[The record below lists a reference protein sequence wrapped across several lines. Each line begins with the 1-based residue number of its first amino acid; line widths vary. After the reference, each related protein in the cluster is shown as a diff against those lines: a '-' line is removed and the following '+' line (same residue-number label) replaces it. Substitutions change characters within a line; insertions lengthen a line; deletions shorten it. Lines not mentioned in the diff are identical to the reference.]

1 VQATGSPGC
10 WLVNRFQGN
19 HWDVTSVLIDA
30 KSTLNSVKMTRSLS
44 LLLIGLLFAATTAAI
59 SAQTCPY
66 QGIYEGK
73 ELIRVDGQA
82 PAYFPTR
89 LTVLPDGHSIIGTSE
104 ITGRLGRK
112 FISTGVIRGS
122 FEGNVF
128 TGSTRERFNLSVHQ
142 YSGTIRI
149 RFIGN
154 QARVNYSSNYIPPGY
169 IHDPR
174 EEQERIFYR
183 IRS

>member
-1 VQATGSPGC
+1 M
-10 WLVNRFQGN
+10 
-19 HWDVTSVLIDA
+19 TSVLTGA
-30 KSTLNSVKMTRSLS
+30 KSRLSWANMCRSLS
-44 LLLIGLLFAATTAAI
+44 LLVIGLLFAATTAMV

-82 PAYFPTR
+82 PAYFPSR
-89 LTVLPDGHSIIGTSE
+89 LTVRPDGHSIIVTSE
-104 ITGRLGRK
+104 IYGRLGRK
-112 FISTGVIRGS
+112 YISTGVLRRS

-128 TGSTRERFNLSVHQ
+128 RGSSRERFNLSVHQ
-142 YSGTIRI
+142 YSGTTRI

-154 QARVNYSSNYIPPGY
+154 KAHVSYSSDYLPPGY

-174 EEQERIFYR
+174 EDQELIFYR

>member
-1 VQATGSPGC
+1 MTG
-10 WLVNRFQGN
+10 
-19 HWDVTSVLIDA
+19 VLTGA
-30 KSTLNSVKMTRSLS
+30 KSRLSWANMCRSLS
-44 LLLIGLLFAATTAAI
+44 LLVIGLLFAATTAMV

-82 PAYFPTR
+82 PAYFPSR
-89 LTVLPDGHSIIGTSE
+89 LTVRPDGHSIIVTSE
-104 ITGRLGRK
+104 IYGRLGRK
-112 FISTGVIRGS
+112 YISTGVLRRS

-128 TGSTRERFNLSVHQ
+128 RGSSRERFNLSVHQ
-142 YSGTIRI
+142 YSGTTRI

-154 QARVNYSSNYIPPGY
+154 QARVMYSSNTIPAGY

>member
-1 VQATGSPGC
+1 M
-10 WLVNRFQGN
+10 
-19 HWDVTSVLIDA
+19 TSVLTGANSRLSWA
-30 KSTLNSVKMTRSLS
+30 KMCRSVSLFV
-44 LLLIGLLFAATTAAI
+44 IGLLFAAATATV

-73 ELIRVDGQA
+73 DLIRVNGQA
-82 PAYFPTR
+82 PAYFPSR
-89 LTVLPDGHSIIGTSE
+89 LTVLPDGHSIIVTTE
-104 ITGRLGRK
+104 TYVRLGAK
-112 FISTGVIRGS
+112 YISTGVLRGS

-128 TGSTRERFNLSVHQ
+128 TGSNRERFNLSVHQ
-142 YSGTIRI
+142 YSGTARI

-154 QARVNYSSNYIPPGY
+154 QARVMYSSNTIPAGY

-174 EEQERIFYR
+174 EGQERIYYR

>member
-1 VQATGSPGC
+1 M
-10 WLVNRFQGN
+10 
-19 HWDVTSVLIDA
+19 SVLTGA
-30 KSTLNSVKMTRSLS
+30 KSTLSCVNMCR
-44 LLLIGLLFAATTAAI
+44 LLCLLVIGLLSAGTTATV
-59 SAQTCPY
+59 SAQTCPF

-73 ELIRVDGQA
+73 ELIRVNGQP

-89 LTVLPDGHSIIGTSE
+89 LTVLPDGHSIIATSE
-104 ITGRLGRK
+104 ITGRRGGK
-112 FISTGVIRGS
+112 FMSTGVVRGS

-142 YSGTIRI
+142 YSGTVRI

-154 QARVNYSSNYIPPGY
+154 QARVNYSSNTIPAGY
-169 IHDPR
+169 IHDRR
-174 EEQERIFYR
+174 EDQERIFYR

>member
-1 VQATGSPGC
+1 MTSDLTGSK
-10 WLVNRFQGN
+10 
-19 HWDVTSVLIDA
+19 SKLICA
-30 KSTLNSVKMTRSLS
+30 NMYRSLS
-44 LLLIGLLFAATTAAI
+44 LAVIGLLFAATNATVL
-59 SAQTCPY
+59 AQTCPY

-82 PAYFPTR
+82 PAYFPSR
-89 LTVLPDGHSIIGTSE
+89 LTVLPDGHSIIVTSE
-104 ITGRLGRK
+104 IYGRLGRK
-112 FISTGVIRGS
+112 YISTGVLRGS

-128 TGSTRERFNLSVHQ
+128 TGSSRERFNLSLHQ
-142 YSGTIRI
+142 YSGTTRI

-154 QARVNYSSNYIPPGY
+154 QARVNYSSNTLPAGY

-174 EEQERIFYR
+174 EDQARIFYR

>member
-1 VQATGSPGC
+1 MSES
-10 WLVNRFQGN
+10 F
-19 HWDVTSVLIDA
+19 
-30 KSTLNSVKMTRSLS
+30 SLFV
-44 LLLIGLLFAATTAAI
+44 IGLLFAATTATV

-89 LTVLPDGHSIIGTSE
+89 LTVLPDGHSMIGTSE
-104 ITGRLGRK
+104 ITGQLGRK
-112 FISTGVIRGS
+112 YLSTGVIRGS

-154 QARVNYSSNYIPPGY
+154 QARVMYSSNTLPAGY

-174 EEQERIFYR
+174 EGKERIFYR